1 MDNRQ
6 NGFLYV
12 GGCREGD
19 PISTYLF
26 LLCVEILG
34 IVIRENKHKKGIFV
48 NNVEHKLSQNVDD
61 PLKLSTMLQKNN
73 NNTPSVSGTSVS
85 SVSAFLRLGD
95 IRLRHIRLSG
105 IRLGLPPSRGHPS
118 RPHPSLDIRL
128 GHIRLGDIRL
138 MGIRLGLPPS
148 RVHPSRGHPSRRHP
162 SRGRPSWRLRRPRR
176 MAQTDIPQMKRH
188 EDVEP
193 IPLSFPSREHPPLP
207 FVSAIRLLQFN
218 SSKYTLASVR
228 VQFICLR
235 LKTRYCK
242 KENKCENKEKT
253 IRIHNNFINRRHT
266 IQ

>member
-12 GGCREGD
+12 GGCRQGD
-19 PISTYLF
+19 PISTFLF

-34 IVIRENKHKKGIFV
+34 IVIRENKHRKGIFV
-48 NNVEHKLSQNVDD
+48 NNVEHKLSQNADD

-95 IRLRHIRLSG
+95 IRL
-105 IRLGLPPSRGHPS
+105 
-118 RPHPSLDIRL
+118 
-128 GHIRLGDIRL
+128 GHIRLR
-138 MGIRLGLPPS
+138 GIRLGLPPS
-148 RVHPSRGHPSRRHP
+148 RVHPSRGHPSRRHQ
-162 SRGRPSWRLRRPRR
+162 SRGRPSSRLRRPRR
-176 MAQTDIPQMKRH
+176 MAQTDIPQMERH
-188 EDVEP
+188 EDGGP
-193 IPLSFPSREHPPLP
+193 IPPSFPSREHPPLP

-253 IRIHNNFINRRHT
+253 VRIHNNFINRRHT

>member
-34 IVIRENKHKKGIFV
+34 IVIRENKHRKGIFV
-48 NNVEHKLSQNVDD
+48 NNVEHKLSQNADD

-95 IRLRHIRLSG
+95 IRL
-105 IRLGLPPSRGHPS
+105 
-118 RPHPSLDIRL
+118 

-138 MGIRLGLPPS
+138 RGIRLGLPPS

-162 SRGRPSWRLRRPRR
+162 SRGRPSSRLRRPRR
-176 MAQTDIPQMKRH
+176 MAQTDIPQMERH
-188 EDVEP
+188 EDGGP
-193 IPLSFPSREHPPLP
+193 IPPSFPSREHPPLP

-235 LKTRYCK
+235 QKTRYCK

>member
-34 IVIRENKHKKGIFV
+34 IVIRENKHRKGIFV
-48 NNVEHKLSQNVDD
+48 NNVEHKLSQNTDD

-85 SVSAFLRLGD
+85 SVSAFLRLG
-95 IRLRHIRLSG
+95 
-105 IRLGLPPSRGHPS
+105 
-118 RPHPSLDIRL
+118 DIRL

-162 SRGRPSWRLRRPRR
+162 SRGRPSSRLRRPRR
-176 MAQTDIPQMKRH
+176 MAQTDIPQMERH
-188 EDVEP
+188 EDGGP

>member
-34 IVIRENKHKKGIFV
+34 IVIRENKHRKGIFV
-48 NNVEHKLSQNVDD
+48 NNVEHKLSQNTDD

-85 SVSAFLRLGD
+85 SVSAFLRLG
-95 IRLRHIRLSG
+95 
-105 IRLGLPPSRGHPS
+105 
-118 RPHPSLDIRL
+118 DIRL

-162 SRGRPSWRLRRPRR
+162 SRGRPSSRLRRPRR
-176 MAQTDIPQMKRH
+176 MAQTDIPQMERH
-188 EDVEP
+188 EDGGP
-193 IPLSFPSREHPPLP
+193 IPISFPSREHPPLP

>member
-34 IVIRENKHKKGIFV
+34 IVIRENKHRKGIFV
-48 NNVEHKLSQNVDD
+48 NNVEHKLSQNTDD

-85 SVSAFLRLGD
+85 SVSAFLRLG
-95 IRLRHIRLSG
+95 
-105 IRLGLPPSRGHPS
+105 
-118 RPHPSLDIRL
+118 DIRL

-162 SRGRPSWRLRRPRR
+162 SRGRPSSRLRRPRR
-176 MAQTDIPQMKRH
+176 MAQTDIPQMERH
-188 EDVEP
+188 EDGGP

-218 SSKYTLASVR
+218 SSKYTLASVT

>member
-34 IVIRENKHKKGIFV
+34 IVIRENKHRKGIFV
-48 NNVEHKLSQNVDD
+48 NNVEHKLSQNTDD

-95 IRLRHIRLSG
+95 IRLGHIRLRG

-118 RPHPSLDIRL
+118 RPHPSR
-128 GHIRLGDIRL
+128 GH
-138 MGIRLGLPPS
+138 PS
-148 RVHPSRGHPSRRHP
+148 RPHPSRGHPSQGHP
-162 SRGRPSWRLRRPRR
+162 SRPSSVSGTSVSGASVSAPSISGTSRLRDCEGQDEWHRRIFPRWK
-176 MAQTDIPQMKRH
+176 DMKT
-188 EDVEP
+188 EGP
-193 IPLSFPSREHPPLP
+193 SLSAFHLGS
-207 FVSAIRLLQFN
+207 IRLCLSSLPSVFCN
-218 SSKYTLASVR
+218 STQV
-228 VQFICLR
+228 
-235 LKTRYCK
+235 
-242 KENKCENKEKT
+242 N
-253 IRIHNNFINRRHT
+253 IR
-266 IQ
+266 

>member
-12 GGCREGD
+12 GGCRQGD
-19 PISTYLF
+19 PVSTYLF

-34 IVIRENKHKKGIFV
+34 IVIRENKHRKGIFV
-48 NNVEHKLSQNVDD
+48 NNVEHKLSQNADD
-61 PLKLSTMLQKNN
+61 PLKLSKMLQKNN

-95 IRLRHIRLSG
+95 IRLDNIRL
-105 IRLGLPPSRGHPS
+105 R
-118 RPHPSLDIRL
+118 
-128 GHIRLGDIRL
+128 
-138 MGIRLGLPPS
+138 GIRLGLPPS

-162 SRGRPSWRLRRPRR
+162 SRGRPSKRLRRPRR
-176 MAQTDIPQMKRH
+176 MVQTDIPQMERH
-188 EDVEP
+188 EDGGP
-193 IPLSFPSREHPPLP
+193 ITPSFPSREHAPLP

>member
-34 IVIRENKHKKGIFV
+34 IVIRENKHRKGIFV
-48 NNVEHKLSQNVDD
+48 NNVEHKLSQNTDD

-95 IRLRHIRLSG
+95 IRLGHIRLG
-105 IRLGLPPSRGHPS
+105 
-118 RPHPSLDIRL
+118 DIRL

-162 SRGRPSWRLRRPRR
+162 SRGRPSSRLRRPRR
-176 MAQTDIPQMKRH
+176 MAQTDIPQMERH
-188 EDVEP
+188 EDGGP

>member
-12 GGCREGD
+12 GGCRQGD
-19 PISTYLF
+19 PVSTYLF

-34 IVIRENKHKKGIFV
+34 IVIRENKHRKGIFV
-48 NNVEHKLSQNVDD
+48 NNVEHKLSQNADD

-95 IRLRHIRLSG
+95 IRLDNIRL
-105 IRLGLPPSRGHPS
+105 R
-118 RPHPSLDIRL
+118 
-128 GHIRLGDIRL
+128 
-138 MGIRLGLPPS
+138 GIRLGLPPS

-162 SRGRPSWRLRRPRR
+162 SRGRPSSRLRRPRR
-176 MAQTDIPQMKRH
+176 MVQTDIPQMERH
-188 EDVEP
+188 EDGGP
-193 IPLSFPSREHPPLP
+193 ITPSFPSREHPPLP

>member
-34 IVIRENKHKKGIFV
+34 IVIRENKHRKDIFV
-48 NNVEHKLSQNVDD
+48 NTVQHKLSQYADD

-95 IRLRHIRLSG
+95 IRLGHIRLG
-105 IRLGLPPSRGHPS
+105 
-118 RPHPSLDIRL
+118 DIRL

-138 MGIRLGLPPS
+138 RGIRLGLPPS
-148 RVHPSRGHPSRRHP
+148 RVHPSQGHPSRRHP
-162 SRGRPSWRLRRPRR
+162 SRGRPSKRLRRPRR
-176 MAQTDIPQMKRH
+176 MAQTDIPQMERH
-188 EDVEP
+188 EDGGP

-207 FVSAIRLLQFN
+207 FVSAICLLQFN

-235 LKTRYCK
+235 LKSRYCK
-242 KENKCENKEKT
+242 KE
-253 IRIHNNFINRRHT
+253 
-266 IQ
+266 QM

>member
-34 IVIRENKHKKGIFV
+34 IVIRENKHRKGIFV
-48 NNVEHKLSQNVDD
+48 NNVEHKLSQNTDD

-95 IRLRHIRLSG
+95 IRLGHIRLG
-105 IRLGLPPSRGHPS
+105 
-118 RPHPSLDIRL
+118 DIRL

-138 MGIRLGLPPS
+138 RGIRLGLPPS

-162 SRGRPSWRLRRPRR
+162 SRGRPSSRLRRPRR
-176 MAQTDIPQMKRH
+176 MAQTDIPQMERH
-188 EDVEP
+188 EDGGP

>member
-12 GGCREGD
+12 GGCRQGD

-34 IVIRENKHKKGIFV
+34 IVIRENKHRKGIFV
-48 NNVEHKLSQNVDD
+48 NNVEHKLSENADD

-95 IRLRHIRLSG
+95 IRLGHIRLRG
-105 IRLGLPPSRGHPS
+105 IRLGLPPSQGHPSRPHPSRGHPS
-118 RPHPSLDIRL
+118 RPHPSR
-128 GHIRLGDIRL
+128 GH
-138 MGIRLGLPPS
+138 PS
-148 RVHPSRGHPSRRHP
+148 QGHQSRRSFVSGTSSRGHPSRRHP
-162 SRGRPSWRLRRPRR
+162 SQGRPSSRLRRPRR
-176 MAQTDIPQMKRH
+176 MAQTDIPQMERH
-188 EDVEP
+188 EDGGP

-242 KENKCENKEKT
+242 KENK
-253 IRIHNNFINRRHT
+253 
-266 IQ
+266 

>member
-34 IVIRENKHKKGIFV
+34 IVIRENKHRKGIFV
-48 NNVEHKLSQNVDD
+48 NNVEHKLSQNTDD

-95 IRLRHIRLSG
+95 IRL
-105 IRLGLPPSRGHPS
+105 
-118 RPHPSLDIRL
+118 
-128 GHIRLGDIRL
+128 GHIRLR
-138 MGIRLGLPPS
+138 GIRLGLPPS

-162 SRGRPSWRLRRPRR
+162 SRGRPSSRLRRPRR
-176 MAQTDIPQMKRH
+176 MAQTDIPQMERH
-188 EDVEP
+188 EDGGP

-235 LKTRYCK
+235 QKTRYCK

>member
-34 IVIRENKHKKGIFV
+34 IVIRENKHRKGIFV
-48 NNVEHKLSQNVDD
+48 NNVEHKLSQNTDD

-85 SVSAFLRLGD
+85 SVSAFLRLG
-95 IRLRHIRLSG
+95 
-105 IRLGLPPSRGHPS
+105 
-118 RPHPSLDIRL
+118 DIRL

-162 SRGRPSWRLRRPRR
+162 SRGRPSSRLRRPRR
-176 MAQTDIPQMKRH
+176 MAQTDIPQMERH
-188 EDVEP
+188 EDGGP

-242 KENKCENKEKT
+242 KENKWENKEKT